1 MGVCNSS
8 KEENHTKNERMI
20 LNSEINHISNETM
33 IPNSEIKEIDI
44 NLIKV
49 ISSIGKIKTDD
60 SVGSGFFIRLRSSQ
74 EELYCLMTNEH
85 VITKRMVLLMK
96 PF

>member
-1 MGVCNSS
+1 MSYNYENLDRQEVCPALGYQDVNVGVPVEV
-8 KEENHTKNERMI
+8 KPYAK
-20 LNSEINHISNETM
+20 
-33 IPNSEIKEIDI
+33 
-44 NLIKV
+44 
-49 ISSIGKIKTDD
+49 IGKIKTDD